1 MIVHLVCFKY
11 KSDFPETSR
20 KDHRDRL
27 RTLKD
32 LDGIIDLKV
41 GADVV
46 RSQRSY
52 DTGILVLFRD
62 RAALDAYQ
70 AHPRHVVVGQ
80 IGKDHSE
87 SIVAVDFEA

>member
-11 KSDFPETSR
+11 KSDFPAAAR
-20 KDHRDRL
+20 QDHRDRL

-32 LDGIIDLKV
+32 LDGIIDFKV
-41 GADVV
+41 GEDVV

-52 DTGILVLFRD
+52 DTGIVVLFQD

-80 IGKDHSE
+80 IGRDNSE
-87 SIVAVDFEA
+87 SVVAVDFEA